1 MTTAAPRRAAPRPFP
16 VERLPTSHDEVT
28 LEPDDPTS
36 EHAAPLTTADVEAIV
51 DAALHPIR
59 EALSSVLSH
68 VGPDAQRHR
77 ARREA
82 ALLAS
87 AVVGIGC
94 LGLGALDLQ
103 GASDVTIGILGGLV
117 LAAVV
122 AVVAVLGRVSVTAK
136 APGVSIGAGAASQE
150 SQP

>member
-1 MTTAAPRRAAPRPFP
+1 MTAKAVRRVATVPFP
-16 VERLPTSHDEVT
+16 DGLLPTGDT
-28 LEPDDPTS
+28 LPDDDD
-36 EHAAPLTTADVEAIV
+36 TADRPTFVTPSDL
-51 DAALHPIR
+51 DAALAPLR
-59 EALSSVLSH
+59 QALDHIMDH
-68 VGPDAQRHR
+68 VGPEAQRHR

-122 AVVAVLGRVSVTAK
+122 AVVAVLGRVHVTAK
-136 APGVSIGAGAASQE
+136 APGVSIGAGGNPE
-150 SQP
+150 SSP